1 MTLLRISS
9 WLEIIKWVIINM
21 MILVLPLRLP
31 LPPSF
36 HYAILFPTYKHAH
49 CLLFPLF
56 FLFLF
61 LPIFHSLSLSF
72 HLFLLS
78 APIMLLAQYKPH
90 FPKTLISE
98 QLYQMNIISQHLPA
112 CH

>member
-36 HYAILFPTYKHAH
+36 HYVIIFPTYKHVH

-56 FLFLF
+56 SLF

-98 QLYQMNIISQHLPA
+98 QLYQLNIIPQLLPA